1 MKEGDQEMR
10 IGFIG
15 YGEAAYELSVGLSEE
30 GLTGIV
36 AFDPLLQD
44 STIGP
49 LLNERASQAS
59 VQLLSTIKEVV
70 EYSSLLLVAVPAD
83 KAYGVSQ
90 SIIPFLKEGT
100 LYVDVSA
107 STPDVK
113 MKISNAVKS
122 KGVEFT
128 DAAMMGPLSVYK
140 HKVPILASGA
150 GTDEFINIMSG
161 FNMNITKVSE
171 VAGDA
176 SATKL
181 IRSIYM
187 KGISSLLVEMLEA
200 ASHFN
205 VESQVIESIVETME
219 KSSFKETMNRLVTG
233 TSIHSKRRS
242 AELQGSIQ
250 MLEAANLSSVMSR
263 ATKEKL
269 DLITAYGLREKFQGE
284 KPESWE
290 EVIESM
296 TVAKVTE
303 VR

>member
-1 MKEGDQEMR
+1 MKGSDQEMR

-15 YGEAAYELSVGLSEE
+15 YGEAAYELSAGLFEE
-30 GLTGIV
+30 GLTGII
-36 AFDPLLQD
+36 AFDPLVQD

-49 LLNERASQAS
+49 LLKERASQAS
-59 VQLLSTIKEVV
+59 VRLLPTLEEVV
-70 EYSSLLLVAVPAD
+70 EYSSLLVVAVPAD
-83 KAYGVSQ
+83 KAYDVSQ
-90 SIIPFLKEGT
+90 SIMPFLKEGT

-107 STPDVK
+107 STPEVK
-113 MKISNAVKS
+113 LRISNAIKS
-122 KGVEFT
+122 KGIEFV

-140 HKVPILASGA
+140 HKVPILASGT
-150 GTDEFINIMSG
+150 GSDEFLTIMSG

-187 KGISSLLVEMLEA
+187 KGTASLLVEMLEA
-200 ASHFN
+200 ANHFN
-205 VESQVIESIVETME
+205 VESQVVESIVETME
-219 KSSFKETMNRLVTG
+219 KSDFKDTMNRLVTG

-250 MLEAANLSSVMSR
+250 MLESANLSSVMSR

-269 DLITAYGLREKFQGE
+269 DMITACELREKFQGK
-284 KPESWE
+284 KPDSWE

-296 TVAKVTE
+296 ATAKVTE
-303 VR
+303 AR